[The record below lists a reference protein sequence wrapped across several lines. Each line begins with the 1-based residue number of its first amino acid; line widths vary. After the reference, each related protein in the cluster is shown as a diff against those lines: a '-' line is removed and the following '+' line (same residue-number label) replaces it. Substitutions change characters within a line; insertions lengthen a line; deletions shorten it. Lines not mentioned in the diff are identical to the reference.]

1 MLHQLIQIN
10 TNVVL
15 GFDNL
20 FGIVLSYDGPLSL
33 PRTHPRGREL

>member
-1 MLHQLIQIN
+1 MLQIN

-15 GFDNL
+15 GSENL

-33 PRTHPRGREL
+33 PQTHPTGGEW